1 MASAVGSAGVDRV
14 AAGDMAIGVGVVG
27 AGWGRR
33 AARLEEWGG
42 VRVPPV
48 SNYEKEASR
57 RDSANSILAEIVW
70 IVSQNWLPNYTH

>member
-1 MASAVGSAGVDRV
+1 M

-70 IVSQNWLPNYTH
+70 VVSMIRCPKWLPNYTH